1 MFSKFEMPIL
11 RLMSY
16 FLGIEVIQVDNGIFI
31 FQKKYPSNILKKI
44 KMKSCNPILTIVEER
59 LKLGKDNSSEL
70 VDPTNLRRMVGSLR
84 YLTSTRQDIVF
95 GVGLVS
101 RFMESPC

>member
-44 KMKSCNPILTIVEER
+44 
-59 LKLGKDNSSEL
+59 
-70 VDPTNLRRMVGSLR
+70 
-84 YLTSTRQDIVF
+84 QDEIMQ
-95 GVGLVS
+95 S
-101 RFMESPC
+101 YSNYS